1 MCPGERTGRT
11 SAKLGGH
18 IMCAG
23 IETSHVLPASA
34 PGMAAD
40 GPLAAHMATDFPGR
54 AANGVIWAGRTE
66 KRLLYIL
73 PIPDIIGTVGFTNEA
88 ETRRCAASFATYRPD
103 RTPSFLAGTT
113 ATFNQDPESKAM
125 GRKFHRQEK

>member
-1 MCPGERTGRT
+1 
-11 SAKLGGH
+11 
-18 IMCAG
+18 MCAG

-73 PIPDIIGTVGFTNEA
+73 PIPDRIGTVGFTNEA
-88 ETRRCAASFATYRPD
+88 ETRRCAASYRPD

-113 ATFNQDPESKAM
+113 VTFKCNPESKAT
-125 GRKFHRQEK
+125 GYAFHR

>member
-1 MCPGERTGRT
+1 
-11 SAKLGGH
+11 
-18 IMCAG
+18 MCAG
-23 IETSHVLPASA
+23 TEISHVLPASA

-40 GPLAAHMATDFPGR
+40 GPLLAHMATGFLGR

-66 KRLLYIL
+66 KWLLYIL
-73 PIPDIIGTVGFTNEA
+73 PIPDIIGTVGLTNEA

-113 ATFNQDPESKAM
+113 VTFNCDPESKAT
-125 GRKFHRQEK
+125 GYAFHR